1 MSIAIIEP
9 ALTPP
14 DDMLYE
20 RVNGRFVEKK
30 PMSALAL
37 YLATQLTELMNALAK
52 PKALGRA
59 ITEMVFILDIERDLR
74 RRPDVAYV
82 SAQRW
87 PLDKL
92 PPWETDWPIVPELA
106 VEIISPG
113 NSMNQMM
120 RKLNEYFRHGVSE
133 VWLALPE
140 ERSVHCYSGPKT
152 VRILDAADTLSTPL
166 LPGWSLVVGEWLPE
180 LPASEASHPTA
191 GQR

>member
-9 ALTPP
+9 TLTPP

-20 RVNGRFVEKK
+20 RVDGQFVEKHV
-30 PMSALAL
+30 SAIAVWLAGRL
-37 YLATQLTELMNALAK
+37 FELMNAA
-52 PKALGRA
+52 GRA
-59 ITEMVFILDIERDLR
+59 SRTGQAVNEMVFILDTERDLR
-74 RRPDVAYV
+74 RRPDVAFV
-82 SAQRW
+82 SAERW

-113 NSMNQMM
+113 NSMNKMM

-152 VRILDAADTLSTPL
+152 VRILDAADMLSTPL
-166 LPGWSLVVGEWLPE
+166 LPGWSLTVGDWLPVLPVGEST
-180 LPASEASHPTA
+180 PAT
-191 GQR
+191 